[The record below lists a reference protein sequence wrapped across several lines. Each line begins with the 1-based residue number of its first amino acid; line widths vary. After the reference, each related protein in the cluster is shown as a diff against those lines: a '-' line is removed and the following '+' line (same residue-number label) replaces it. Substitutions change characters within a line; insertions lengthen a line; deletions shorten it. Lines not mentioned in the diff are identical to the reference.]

1 MQEKSSSSVGV
12 KVFKLDYSYV
22 LREVKKYAEKIV
34 GRGLAKLVVLFG
46 SLAKGT
52 YTPFSDIDI
61 LIVVEDLTKNPLERI
76 PIYIDPKL
84 PLDVEPRVFTVEEFF
99 KIFRE
104 RRRFAEEIIFHG
116 LFLAGDERLL
126 EEAKKRYLDKKV

>member
-1 MQEKSSSSVGV
+1 MRERSSSSVGV
-12 KVFKLDYSYV
+12 KVFKLDYDYV
-22 LREVKKYAEKIV
+22 LREVKSYAEKIV

-61 LIVVEDLTKNPLERI
+61 LIVVEDIAKNPLDRI
-76 PIYIDPKL
+76 PVYIDPRL
-84 PLDVEPRVFTVEEFF
+84 PLDVEPRIFTVEEFF
-99 KIFRE
+99 KIVKE
-104 RRRFAEEIIFHG
+104 RRKFAEEIIFHG

-126 EEAKKRYLDKKV
+126 EEAKKIYLEEKI

>member
-1 MQEKSSSSVGV
+1 M
-12 KVFKLDYSYV
+12 
-22 LREVKKYAEKIV
+22 
-34 GRGLAKLVVLFG
+34 AKLVVLFG

-76 PIYIDPKL
+76 PIYVDPKL

-104 RRRFAEEIIFHG
+104 
-116 LFLAGDERLL
+116 
-126 EEAKKRYLDKKV
+126 